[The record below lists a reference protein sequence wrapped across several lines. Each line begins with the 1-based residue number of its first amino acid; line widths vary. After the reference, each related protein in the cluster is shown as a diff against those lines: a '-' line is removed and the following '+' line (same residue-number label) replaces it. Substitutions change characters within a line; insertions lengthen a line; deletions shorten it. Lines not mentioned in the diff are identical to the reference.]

1 MSKSVSKKVIIIG
14 AGLGGLS
21 AAIRLAHAGFHVR
34 VLEQQDTIGGK
45 LQRVTA
51 EGYRFDRGPSTIT
64 LPHLF
69 ASVFEAVC
77 RRMEDYVTIERMQQA
92 TRNVFSDGS
101 IVDLAG
107 TSSDVAAQIAT
118 YSPEDAASYETFCK
132 EAARLYRLSDE
143 QFLNRLLLGL
153 KEKLDPRLAASFLQ
167 VKPLTSLHKLL
178 QRYFR
183 HPNTLAML
191 GRYATYVGAS
201 PYASPAIFAM
211 LAHVES
217 ELGIYSVKGGTYALA
232 EAFAKLALELGVS
245 IETGTQVKRVMINGG
260 ICTGVETAHAQL
272 EADIVLANGDALSIY
287 RNLVPAEHRPSFSDT
302 RIDSYEPSLSGFV
315 QLIGIK
321 RTYEQLLHH
330 TVFYPKRYEQ
340 EFSDI
345 FTALKPPSDP
355 TIYICNAAISDK
367 SAAPEGGSSLFVLVN
382 APYVSKSWSW
392 ERETEKYAMLVR
404 KRLAGF
410 GMDALEQADVTIT
423 YTPEQLER
431 DTSAHRGSIYGISS
445 NGARQTFFRPSNR
458 SADIKGLWFAGGTTH
473 PGGGTPI
480 VALCGQLVAEE
491 LIKQYKI

>member
-1 MSKSVSKKVIIIG
+1 MNLAAPKKVIIIG

-21 AAIRLAHAGFHVR
+21 AAIRLAHAGFQVL
-34 VLEQQDTIGGK
+34 VLEQQETVGGK

-69 ASVFEAVC
+69 AKVFESAGK
-77 RRMEDYVTIERMQQA
+77 RMEDYVTIERLEQA
-92 TRNVFSDGS
+92 TRNVFADGS
-101 IVDLAG
+101 VVDLKGSTA
-107 TSSDVAAQIAT
+107 DIADQIAA
-118 YSPEDAASYETFCK
+118 YSPEDARSYGAFCE

-143 QFLNRLLLGL
+143 RFLNRLLLGL
-153 KEKLDPRLAASFLQ
+153 KDKLDPRLAAGFLQ

-178 QRYFR
+178 RRYFR

-232 EAFAKLALELGVS
+232 EAFAKLAKELGVS
-245 IETGTQVKRVMINGG
+245 IQTSTRVKELIIKAGS
-260 ICTGVETAHAQL
+260 CAGVRTEHG
-272 EADIVLANGDALSIY
+272 DIASDLVLANGDALTIY
-287 RNLVPAEHRPSFSDT
+287 RELVPAEHRPSFTDA
-302 RIDSYEPSLSGFV
+302 RIDRYEPSLSGFV

-321 RTYEQLLHH
+321 RIYDQLLHH
-330 TVFYPKRYEQ
+330 TVFYPALYEE
-340 EFSDI
+340 EFADI
-345 FTALKPPSDP
+345 FKALKPPRNP
-355 TIYICNAAISDK
+355 AIYICNAALSDK
-367 SAAPEGGSSLFVLVN
+367 NAAPEGASSLFVLVN

-392 ERETEKYAMLVR
+392 ERETENYAMLVR
-404 KRLAGF
+404 DRLAGF
-410 GMDALEQADVTIT
+410 GLDFLEQADVTIT
-423 YTPEQLER
+423 YTPEQLLR

-445 NGARQTFFRPSNR
+445 NGAKQTFFRPGNR
-458 SADIKGLWFAGGTTH
+458 AADIKGLWFTGGTTH